1 MDRNTGSLQSAE
13 NDARQKQ
20 AWNLKEPILEF
31 AEILSPKKVIG
42 VAESLVL
49 SVGYMT
55 SAAFTAAL
63 L

>member
-20 AWNLKEPILEF
+20 AWNLRGQYLN
-31 AEILSPKKVIG
+31 LPKFIAQKVIE
-42 VAESLVL
+42 VAGISLVL